1 MVEPPAKRDS
11 AKNWLRCAKIE
22 QRAVI
27 DAESCRNN
35 SRIPQ
40 RRRELWMTFFRQW
53 PEADGPVPPPSDH
66 ERYRWQSATTV
77 VPVYSTSRHLAP
89 AGLVPAA
96 SIPACGA
103 ANSPR
108 CEGKPGATTMRCPP
122 HYATAALSPT
132 VPTRD
137 CRSSR
142 KVRQN
147 AAPPLRRNEGSGV
160 TLTWYPRSASR
171 RCKRSPQ

>member
-22 QRAVI
+22 QLAMI

-40 RRRELWMTFFRQW
+40 RRREVWMTFFRQW
-53 PEADGPVPPPSDH
+53 PQADGPG
-66 ERYRWQSATTV
+66 A
-77 VPVYSTSRHLAP
+77 
-89 AGLVPAA
+89 AA
-96 SIPACGA
+96 SQLRGGRIMNGIDGRVRRHFARAGGACRGRLDSACRA
-103 ANSPR
+103 ANSQSLR
-108 CEGKPGATTMRCPP
+108 GKPGATTARCSSP